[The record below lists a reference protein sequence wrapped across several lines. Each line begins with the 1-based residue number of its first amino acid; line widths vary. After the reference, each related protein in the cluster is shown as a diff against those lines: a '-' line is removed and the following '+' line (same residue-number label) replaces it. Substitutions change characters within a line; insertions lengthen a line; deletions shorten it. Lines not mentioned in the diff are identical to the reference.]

1 MMEQSAAM
9 SANLHATERA
19 FAEVG
24 HYAGSLIIKGDNRY
38 GGVTILLPPGVDANP
53 VVEAFNKAMDAV
65 RPVGAA

>member
-1 MMEQSAAM
+1 MEPTAGM
-9 SANLHATERA
+9 TANLHTTNRA